1 MAGRADLP
9 GLRALDALAC
19 DPTSKSWFATDCAL
33 VLLPRCLGR
42 SLGKLSY
49 EASVV
54 VGVLM
59 IALRQIWTMR
69 MGMRGVVVS
78 DYDQDLV
85 ANLRRSLRPHLH
97 VHLVIAATVIVWL

>member
-1 MAGRADLP
+1 M
-9 GLRALDALAC
+9 
-19 DPTSKSWFATDCAL
+19 
-33 VLLPRCLGR
+33 
-42 SLGKLSY
+42 
-49 EASVV
+49 V

-78 DYDQDLV
+78 DYVHDLV
-85 ANLRRSLRPHLH
+85 AILQRSLRPHLH